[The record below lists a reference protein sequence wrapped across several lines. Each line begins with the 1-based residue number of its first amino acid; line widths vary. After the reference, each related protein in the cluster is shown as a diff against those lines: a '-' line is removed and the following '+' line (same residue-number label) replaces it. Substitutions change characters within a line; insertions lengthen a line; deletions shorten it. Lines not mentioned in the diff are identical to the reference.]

1 MNERDRKVII
11 KITKVTKE
19 QVEFRCRF
27 EDSEYHID
35 DMPNCCLDLLN
46 FSDVDDINQ
55 LLRTIGK
62 AAYMQAN
69 RQDATEHLKT
79 QPVSKLDI
87 NSLVGK
93 EIPMSLGEIY
103 E

>member
-11 KITKVTKE
+11 KITKVTNE
-19 QVEFRCRF
+19 RVEFRCRF

-35 DMPNCCLDLLN
+35 DMTNCSIDLLN
-46 FSDVDDINQ
+46 FSDVDNIDE
-55 LLRTIGK
+55 LMRTIGK

-69 RQDATEHLKT
+69 RQEAAELMKSR
-79 QPVSKLDI
+79 PIAKLDLS
-87 NSLVGK
+87 SLIGQ